1 MGIYFSRGVILNN
14 TEPIINADRLSAEA
28 MYEKKRLF
36 TDCVKLS
43 VLLILYNLLN
53 RIFSY
58 VFFYGAYFYHSGKF
72 TFSYGKVISYLRQ
85 QREFV
90 SSTVFNMT
98 ANLFITLCSFVLIF
112 IVYSLLFR
120 GRIKAYLSPGVKK
133 GALGLK
139 WFPAC
144 FVINILLTQ
153 FMLILTGILG
163 ANGVSVPT
171 SDFSIKQPSTAA
183 VIMQLLYVVIIA
195 PFIEEFI
202 YRGIILSA
210 LAPYG
215 QGAAVLFSALA
226 FGLMHGNIPQAASA
240 FATGLVYAVIA
251 VKCGSILPTV
261 IIHCLNNLTANFSTL
276 ATAMGISGYET
287 VLSMVEIF
295 IGLLGFLVL
304 FTNYKRL
311 YLSKQGCALT
321 SAQSKKTVFTNPA
334 VIIYFICLI
343 IPIIESLIAANFFS

>member
-1 MGIYFSRGVILNN
+1 MNN

-171 SDFSIKQPSTAA
+171 SDFSIKHMEGDVVHGGQAAKLHTDIFFEPLAQTTEFEAGTVVEVSKHELILAAAENTTYSVKILQPAGKPKLKITDYLNG
-183 VIMQLLYVVIIA
+183 V
-195 PFIEEFI
+195 
-202 YRGIILSA
+202 
-210 LAPYG
+210 G
-215 QGAAVLFSALA
+215 QGLKV
-226 FGLMHGNIPQAASA
+226 Q
-240 FATGLVYAVIA
+240 TGHV
-251 VKCGSILPTV
+251 
-261 IIHCLNNLTANFSTL
+261 
-276 ATAMGISGYET
+276 
-287 VLSMVEIF
+287 
-295 IGLLGFLVL
+295 
-304 FTNYKRL
+304 
-311 YLSKQGCALT
+311 
-321 SAQSKKTVFTNPA
+321 
-334 VIIYFICLI
+334 
-343 IPIIESLIAANFFS
+343 